1 MVSIPDAVVNGAAGY
16 RPLSG
21 EGKYIFIFSG
31 VYAKFGLTSIIR
43 CSIVI
48 PVKEV
53 SMTKADI
60 ISEVFDK
67 VGLPKQD
74 AEELVEMILDLVK
87 DTLKQG
93 EMVKLSGFGN
103 FVVRKKNSR
112 KGRNPKT
119 GQEIEITPRKV
130 VSFRPSMIFK
140 EHVIESPKAAAE

>member
-1 MVSIPDAVVNGAAGY
+1 M
-16 RPLSG
+16 
-21 EGKYIFIFSG
+21 G
-31 VYAKFGLTSIIR
+31 VYGGGY
-43 CSIVI
+43 
-48 PVKEV
+48 
-53 SMTKADI
+53 MTKADI

-74 AEELVEMILDLVK
+74 AEELVEMILDMIK
-87 DTLKQG
+87 HTLKEG
-93 EMVKLSGFGN
+93 ETVKLSGFGN

-140 EHVIESPKAAAE
+140 DHVIDVPATAAE